1 MGDPNI
7 NAWKLSIKVIGIIIP
22 TAITTPGIEYPIEKI
37 FNENLVY
44 KLLVDLFTYDAYIE
58 IKTII
63 TEERAAIVTVF
74 IMIFKNSSLNKCGNY
89 SV

>member
-7 NAWKLSIKVIGIIIP
+7 DAWKLSIKVIGIIIP

-74 IMIFKNSSLNKCGNY
+74 IMIFKNSSLNKCE
-89 SV
+89 

>member
-7 NAWKLSIKVIGIIIP
+7 DAWKLSIKVIGIIIP
-22 TAITTPGIEYPIEKI
+22 TAITTPGIEYPIEKT
-37 FNENLVY
+37 FSENLVY
-44 KLLVDLFTYDAYIE
+44 KLFVDLLTYDAYIE

-74 IMIFKNSSLNKCGNY
+74 IMIFKNSSLNKCE
-89 SV
+89 

>member
-7 NAWKLSIKVIGIIIP
+7 DAWKLSIKVIGIIIP

-37 FNENLVY
+37 FSENLVY
-44 KLLVDLFTYDAYIE
+44 KLFVDLFTYDAYIE

-63 TEERAAIVTVF
+63 IEERAAIVTVF
-74 IMIFKNSSLNKCGNY
+74 IIIFKNSSSNKY
-89 SV
+89 E

>member
-7 NAWKLSIKVIGIIIP
+7 DAWRLSIKVIGIIIP

-37 FNENLVY
+37 FSENLVY
-44 KLLVDLFTYDAYIE
+44 KLFVDLFTYDAYIE

-74 IMIFKNSSLNKCGNY
+74 IIIFKNSSSNKY
-89 SV
+89 E

>member
-37 FNENLVY
+37 FSENLVY
-44 KLLVDLFTYDAYIE
+44 KLFVDLFTYDAYIE

-63 TEERAAIVTVF
+63 IEERAAIVTVF
-74 IMIFKNSSLNKCGNY
+74 IIIFKNSSLNKY
-89 SV
+89 E

>member
-7 NAWKLSIKVIGIIIP
+7 VAWRASIKVIGIITP
-22 TAITTPGIEYPIEKI
+22 TAITTPGIEYPIEKT

-74 IMIFKNSSLNKCGNY
+74 IMIFKNSSLNKCE
-89 SV
+89 